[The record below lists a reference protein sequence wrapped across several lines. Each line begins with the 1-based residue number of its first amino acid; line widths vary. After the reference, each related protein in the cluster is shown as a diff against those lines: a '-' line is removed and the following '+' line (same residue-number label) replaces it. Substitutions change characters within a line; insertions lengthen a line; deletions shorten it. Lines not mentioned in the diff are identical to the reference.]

1 MNNQQEAREQADG
14 QPPALTFEE
23 NLARLE
29 EVVRLLEEGVRLL
42 EEGNLTLDRSLEL
55 YEEGVGA
62 YKRCHQM
69 LQEAEGKIRQLVK
82 NLEGG
87 LEEKE
92 FEPPGQTEEN
102 G

>member
-29 EVVRLLEEGVRLL
+29 EVVRLL

>member
-1 MNNQQEAREQADG
+1 MNNQQEAREQGDG

-29 EVVRLLEEGVRLL
+29 EVVRLL

>member
-1 MNNQQEAREQADG
+1 MNNQQEAREQGDG
-14 QPPALTFEE
+14 QPSALTFEE

-29 EVVRLLEEGVRLL
+29 EVVRLL

-62 YKRCHQM
+62 YKRCHRM

-82 NLEGG
+82 SLEGG
-87 LEEKE
+87 LEEKA
-92 FEPPGQTEEN
+92 FEPPGQAED